1 MFVVNLKTKRRPF
14 KFKSNMDF
22 HLIVIAFTI
31 FNILAK
37 LEYFFNKQ
45 ISKRKHERKH
55 VGLYLRQNLDTS

>member
-1 MFVVNLKTKRRPF
+1 
-14 KFKSNMDF
+14 MDF